1 MDIIYVIWISLFEV
15 LYILYSFDVVF
26 VVLQMKPRRL
36 IFALYRSRA
45 QGQICL
51 EVLRVHYFHLGDAK
65 HQTEAHIKVCQLP
78 SHLFP

>member
-1 MDIIYVIWISLFEV
+1 MSFGLVFFEV

-36 IFALYRSRA
+36 ISAMYRSRA

-51 EVLRVHYFHLGDAK
+51 EVL
-65 HQTEAHIKVCQLP
+65 
-78 SHLFP
+78 

>member
-1 MDIIYVIWISLFEV
+1 MLACKWIVFMSFGFFKV

-26 VVLQMKPRRL
+26 IVLQMKPRRL

-51 EVLRVHYFHLGDAK
+51 AVLRVHYLHLGDAK
-65 HQTEAHIKVCQLP
+65 H
-78 SHLFP
+78 